1 MAKKTAAE
9 VDPEITAI
17 SEVYSALKRLE
28 PDAQSRVLS
37 YVAGKLNLAMPTGEA
52 PNEQRD
58 LNSSASHVWSSQA
71 SPAAQDDD
79 TLESVSPVGKKWIAR
94 NGLQTRQLSS
104 IFSLGV
110 EEIDLIA
117 KRVPGKN
124 MKDRMHSV
132 FLLKGIAA
140 YLSSGAARF
149 THEQIKEACLH
160 YDAFEATNFAK
171 YIKSLASEVTGS
183 REAGYTLS
191 SRGLTN
197 ATEMVKQMAQSG
209 TAP

>member
-1 MAKKTAAE
+1 MAKKTTAE

-17 SEVYSALKRLE
+17 SEVYSALKTFQ
-28 PDAQSRVLS
+28 PDAQLRVLS

-58 LNSSASHVWSSQA
+58 LGSNAPHVPSSQG

-94 NGLQTRQLSS
+94 NGLQTSQLSS

-110 EEIDLIA
+110 EEIDLIT
-117 KRVPGKN
+117 KKVPGKN
-124 MKDRMHSV
+124 IKDRMHSV
-132 FLLKGIAA
+132 FLLKGIAT

-160 YDAFEATNFAK
+160 YDAFEATNFSK
-171 YIKSLASEVTGS
+171 YVKSLASEVSGS
-183 REAGYTLS
+183 RESGYTLTP
-191 SRGLTN
+191 RGLAN
-197 ATEMVKQMAQSG
+197 ATEIVKQMVESEKA
-209 TAP
+209 T